1 MIWICVTYPA
11 FIIVNSFRKTFERMM
26 CQNLSYL
33 ILSSCVMVNAF
44 VIKFIVIRKLRWSET
59 GGVIIT
65 TLSVNATV
73 MVSTNCPIIGE
84 QVGVNFVAQ

>member
-11 FIIVNSFRKTFERMM
+11 FIIVNSFRITFERMM

-33 ILSSCVMVNAF
+33 ILSYFVFVCVMVNAF

-59 GGVIIT
+59 VSSAFQDLQFDGGS
-65 TLSVNATV
+65 L
-73 MVSTNCPIIGE
+73 
-84 QVGVNFVAQ
+84 